1 MLSTGCIRNHQQ
13 QVAMLGSAAGIDPE
27 RFPRRYALAKA
38 RGELKKY
45 LKDQS
50 LADRQPTPQE
60 RRYEE
65 AMAKLPKIR
74 ELAQRYAVSTV
85 AEMVGID
92 RKRLALFALDH
103 GIEFQDGRNKEH
115 LERYAVYGE
124 KLQAYLAIGMT
135 RLEARRAS
143 RLTDGVFL
151 RVCKHFN
158 IVFPEKR

>member
-38 RGELKKY
+38 RGELKKH
-45 LKDQS
+45 LKD
-50 LADRQPTPQE
+50 LADRQPTQQE

-65 AMAKLPKIR
+65 TMAKLPRIR
-74 ELAQRYAVSTV
+74 ELAAHYTLTTV
-85 AEMVGID
+85 AEKVGID
-92 RKRLALFALDH
+92 RRRLSLFAQDH
-103 GIEFQDGRNKEH
+103 GIEFQDGRNTSR
-115 LERYAVYGE
+115 LERYEVYRE
-124 KLQAYLAIGMT
+124 KLEAYLAIGLT

-158 IVFPEKR
+158 LKFPEKR

>member
-13 QVAMLGSAAGIDPE
+13 QVAMLGSASGIDPL

-38 RGELKKY
+38 RGELKKH
-45 LKDQS
+45 LKALA
-50 LADRQPTPQE
+50 LADGKMTPQE

-65 AMAKLPKIR
+65 AMEKLELIR
-74 ELAQRYAVSTV
+74 ELAQRYSVSGV
-85 AEMVGID
+85 AKAVGID

-103 GIEFQDGRNKEH
+103 EIEFQDGRNTDH
-115 LERYAVYGE
+115 LERYEVHRE
-124 KLQAYLAIGMT
+124 KLEAYLAIGLT

-158 IVFPEKR
+158 LQFPEKR

>member
-1 MLSTGCIRNHQQ
+1 
-13 QVAMLGSAAGIDPE
+13 MLGSAAGIDPD

-38 RGELKKY
+38 RGELKKH

-74 ELAQRYAVSTV
+74 ELAARYTVTTV

-103 GIEFQDGRNKEH
+103 GIEFQDGRNNSH
-115 LERYAVYGE
+115 LERYKVHRE
-124 KLQAYLAIGMT
+124 KLQAYLAIGLT